1 MSLEIRNLS
10 FGYSSNKLIFE
21 GVSLKVEKGEV
32 VCLLGPNGAGKTTL
46 FKTILGLYKARQGQV
61 LVNGKDVSNCSRR
74 ELAKEMGYV
83 PQNHIPPFPYSVID
97 VVLMGRTAHINNYA
111 VPSDLDLQIARE
123 AMANV
128 NISYLEDKNYTE
140 ISGGERQLVLIARA
154 LAQQP
159 QILIMDEP
167 TSNLDYG
174 NQIRLLSH
182 IKRLAKQGLSI
193 VMSTHYPDH
202 ALYCAD
208 KAIMLKDGHIIYSG
222 TSEEVLTE
230 HNLSKIYGIDVQI
243 MDTVA
248 KNGEQKKI
256 CVPVVA

>member
-1 MSLEIRNLS
+1 MSLDIRNLS
-10 FGYSSNKLIFE
+10 FAYGKDPVFE
-21 GVSLKVEKGEV
+21 GISMTVEKGEI

-61 LVNGKDVSNCSRR
+61 LVNGKDVSNSSRR
-74 ELAKEMGYV
+74 ELARVMGYV

-111 VPSDLDLQIARE
+111 VPSDLDLEVARE
-123 AMANV
+123 AMKNL
-128 NISYLEDKNYTE
+128 NISYLENKNYTE

-167 TSNLDYG
+167 TSSLDYG

-182 IKRLAKQGLSI
+182 VKRLAAQGLSI
-193 VMSTHYPDH
+193 IMSTHYPDH
-202 ALYCAD
+202 ALFCAA
-208 KAIMLKDGHIIYSG
+208 KAVMLKEGRILCSG
-222 TSEEVLTE
+222 TAEEVITE
-230 HNLSKIYGIDVQI
+230 NNLSEIYGIDVQI
-243 MDTVA
+243 TNA
-248 KNGEQKKI
+248 IIRNGVHQRI

>member
-1 MSLEIRNLS
+1 MTLEIRNLS
-10 FGYSSNKLIFE
+10 FAYGKEPIFE
-21 GVSLKVEKGEV
+21 GISMKVEKGEIV
-32 VCLLGPNGAGKTTL
+32 SILGPNGAGKTTL

-61 LVNGKDVSNCSRR
+61 FVNGKDVSNSSRR

-111 VPSDLDLQIARE
+111 MPSDLDFQIARE
-123 AMANV
+123 AMENL
-128 NISYLEDKNYTE
+128 NISYLENKNYTE

-182 IKRLAKQGLSI
+182 IKRLAGQGLSI

-202 ALYCAD
+202 ALYCAG
-208 KAIMLKDGHIIYSG
+208 KAIMLKDGQILCSG
-222 TSEEVLTE
+222 FSEDVINEE
-230 HNLSKIYGIDVQI
+230 NLNKIYGIDVEI
-243 MDTVA
+243 TKATVR
-248 KNGEQKKI
+248 NGKQQKV

>member
-10 FGYSSNKLIFE
+10 FAYGKEPIFE
-21 GVSLKVEKGEV
+21 GISMKVEKGEI
-32 VCLLGPNGAGKTTL
+32 VCILGPNGAGKTTL

-61 LVNGKDVSNCSRR
+61 LIKGKDVSNSSRR

-111 VPSDLDLQIARE
+111 VPSELDLQVARE
-123 AMANV
+123 AMENV
-128 NISYLEDKNYTE
+128 NIAYLEDKYYTE

-167 TSNLDYG
+167 TSSLDYG

-182 IKRLAKQGLSI
+182 VKRLAAQGLSI
-193 VMSTHYPDH
+193 IMSTHYPDH
-202 ALYCAD
+202 ALFCAA
-208 KAIMLKDGHIIYSG
+208 KAIMLKDGHILCSG
-222 TSEEVLTE
+222 TAEEVITE
-230 HNLSKIYGIDVQI
+230 RNLNQIYGINVEI
-243 MDTVA
+243 TNARV
-248 KNGEQKKI
+248 KSGEQQRI

>member
-1 MSLEIRNLS
+1 MSLDIRNLS
-10 FGYSSNKLIFE
+10 FAYGKDPVFE
-21 GVSLKVEKGEV
+21 GISMTVEKGEI

-61 LVNGKDVSNCSRR
+61 LVNGKDVSNSSRR
-74 ELAKEMGYV
+74 ELARVMGYV

-111 VPSDLDLQIARE
+111 VPSDLDLEVARE
-123 AMANV
+123 AMKNL
-128 NISYLEDKNYTE
+128 NISYLENKNYTE

-167 TSNLDYG
+167 TSSLDYG

-182 IKRLAKQGLSI
+182 VKRLAAQGLSI
-193 VMSTHYPDH
+193 IMSTHYPDH
-202 ALYCAD
+202 ALFCAA
-208 KAIMLKDGHIIYSG
+208 KAIMLKEGRILCSG
-222 TSEEVLTE
+222 TAEEVITE
-230 HNLSKIYGIDVQI
+230 NNLSEIYGIDVQI
-243 MDTVA
+243 TNA
-248 KNGEQKKI
+248 TIRNGVHQRI

>member
-10 FGYSSNKLIFE
+10 FGYTSEPIFE
-21 GVSLKVEKGEV
+21 GVSLKVKKGEV

-46 FKTILGLYKARQGQV
+46 FKTVLGLYKARQGQV
-61 LVNGKDVSNCSRR
+61 LINGKDVSNWGRR
-74 ELAKEMGYV
+74 DLAKEMGYV

-111 VPSDLDLQIARE
+111 VPSELDLQIARE
-123 AMANV
+123 AMENV
-128 NISYLEDKNYTE
+128 NIAYLEDKNYTE
-140 ISGGERQLVLIARA
+140 ISAGERQLVLIVRA
-154 LAQQP
+154 LPQQP

-193 VMSTHYPDH
+193 IMSTHYPDH

-208 KAIMLKDGHIIYSG
+208 KAIMLKDGQIICSG

-243 MDTVA
+243 MNTVV

-256 CVPVVA
+256 CIPVVA

>member
-83 PQNHIPPFPYSVID
+83 PQNHMPPFPYSVID

-208 KAIMLKDGHIIYSG
+208 KAIMLKDGHIICSG